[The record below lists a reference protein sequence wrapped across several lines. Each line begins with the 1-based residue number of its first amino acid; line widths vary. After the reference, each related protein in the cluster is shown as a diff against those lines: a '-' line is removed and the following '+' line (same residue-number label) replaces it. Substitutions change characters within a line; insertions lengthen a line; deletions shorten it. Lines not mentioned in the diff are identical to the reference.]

1 MDDTELS
8 DEKLMQGY
16 ADGDPGAFER
26 LYARHK
32 GGVYRYFL
40 RQCSDEATA
49 QELFQDVWMRLIQSK
64 NRYQPTAKFTTWLY
78 TLAHHR
84 LVDWYR
90 KQNVRMA
97 VDAEGENP
105 ENFVA
110 TPDWQPEN
118 ELQHKR
124 LVKALQEAITLLPP
138 EQREVFLLHEEGGFT
153 VAEIAAITDSS
164 KEAAKSRY
172 RYAVQKLRARLEAV
186 R

>member
-1 MDDTELS
+1 MDAGTS
-8 DEKLMQGY
+8 DEKLMQSY
-16 ADGDPGAFER
+16 ADNDPTAFDA

-40 RQCSDEATA
+40 RQCGDDATA
-49 QELFQDVWMRLIQSK
+49 QELFQDVWMNVIRSK
-64 NRYQPTAKFTTWLY
+64 QRYQATAKFSTWLY

-90 KQNVRMA
+90 KQSIRTT
-97 VDAEGENP
+97 VDVELENP
-105 ENFVA
+105 QSQPA
-110 TPDWQPEN
+110 TANWQPEN
-118 ELQHKR
+118 ELQRLR
-124 LVKALQEAITLLPP
+124 LVKSLQEAITLLPP

-153 VAEIAAITDSS
+153 VAEIAEIIDAS
-164 KEAAKSRY
+164 KEATKSRY